1 MTAYGR
7 GRHAEYLARNRLWR
21 QGYIVFRTAG
31 SHGEV
36 DLIAVAPMSVRWV
49 QVKSTRGRPR
59 RRDGKIAHVTPAE
72 RSALQRFRRM
82 LPPFCTVEIW
92 MLCDGEW
99 HEEQI
104 DG

>member
-21 QGYIVFRTAG
+21 QGFIVFRTAG

-36 DLIAVAPMSVRWV
+36 DLIAVTQTQIRCV
-49 QVKSTRGRPR
+49 QVKSTRGRAL
-59 RRDGKIAHVTPAE
+59 RRDGKVAHVTPAE
-72 RSALQRFRRM
+72 RLALAKLKRM
-82 LPPFCTVEIW
+82 LPPYCTVEIW
-92 MLCDGEW
+92 MLSGGEW
-99 HEEQI
+99 IEEQI